1 MEPKFKLDEALYNTI
16 DCYVKNLEFYNKKQQ
31 KKFDKRIVIIK

>member
-31 KKFDKRIVIIK
+31 KNLIKEL

>member
-16 DCYVKNLEFYNKKQQ
+16 DWYVKNSEFYNKKQQ
-31 KKFDKRIVIIK
+31 KKFIKELE